1 MITIQRIYLDDC
13 TVGVMTSK
21 DFDKKIFTLELPD
34 LDNANNISCIH
45 AGLYEC
51 KIINSPS
58 LGKCLEIMRVVGRT
72 YIRIHSGNYTS
83 QIEGCILVGD
93 SLKDFN
99 NDGVIDVTNS
109 ADTLIWLLDWVA
121 FNSKP
126 IFTLKI
132 I

>member
-1 MITIQRIYLDDC
+1 
-13 TVGVMTSK
+13 VGVMTSK

-34 LDNANNISCIH
+34 LDNANNISCIP

-51 KIINSPS
+51 QKTVSPS
-58 LGKCLEIMRVVGRT
+58 LGSCINVSNVVGRT